1 MCGECIAEPVPTAVS
16 SRDIRL
22 WRNILHSKVVLV
34 GRRFPKTFSDPEKT
48 PCSVHV
54 NILSYYEIRWYLYR
68 DCPVMTRWRD
78 YRDFSGAAVL

>member
-1 MCGECIAEPVPTAVS
+1 MFTLQVFSVAQSSIRVPG
-16 SRDIRL
+16 
-22 WRNILHSKVVLV
+22 NI
-34 GRRFPKTFSDPEKT
+34 T
-48 PCSVHV
+48 CSVHV